1 MDSAWSELEVWD
13 TMWPVPF
20 LGRLLSDS
28 TTEKEPDPPA
38 GRPFEDWWHG
48 LTSQEK
54 RLILRWTDMELYQVA
69 PGQDD
74 PEGRIQLP
82 DGGYFWQLTG
92 RSIAYHAE
100 DGCRT
105 GVRTPAGETPDDVLP
120 CYICGPPMLWDQESD
135 DPVLLVDPDMTVRVE
150 TQTHTLRRSATASGI
165 VAIVAGKDLSRPAQQ
180 LLEEAKSADP
190 AILAVFARPA
200 PPPRMAS

>member
-1 MDSAWSELEVWD
+1 
-13 TMWPVPF
+13 
-20 LGRLLSDS
+20 
-28 TTEKEPDPPA
+28 
-38 GRPFEDWWHG
+38 
-48 LTSQEK
+48 
-54 RLILRWTDMELYQVA
+54 
-69 PGQDD
+69 
-74 PEGRIQLP
+74 
-82 DGGYFWQLTG
+82 
-92 RSIAYHAE
+92 
-100 DGCRT
+100 
-105 GVRTPAGETPDDVLP
+105 
-120 CYICGPPMLWDQESD
+120 MLWDQESD